1 MSVPDIDTALT
12 WRGRKVRDEDG
23 DELGR
28 LSELYLDGE
37 SRPAWAS
44 VKRGLLGGNETIVPL
59 AGVEEVDGDLR
70 LPHHRQTFDTAPD
83 VDPDIELSEE
93 QETVLVDHWG
103 RGWAPPSGRETDD
116 AMTRSEEDVD
126 FGKRTVR
133 KAERVRIKK
142 VLVEDEVTKTVPVRR
157 EVIQLET
164 DPPPEGRI
172 ESTEY
177 IDEDQRS

>member
-1 MSVPDIDTALT
+1 MPRMHHARIRQPLTQCANHGRALALNHN
-12 WRGRKVRDEDG
+12 VRCEG
-23 DELGR
+23 HELLEIIG
-28 LSELYLDGE
+28 
-37 SRPAWAS
+37 
-44 VKRGLLGGNETIVPL
+44 KETIVPL

-116 AMTRSEEDVD
+116 AMTRSEEEVD

-177 IDEDQRS
+177 LDEDQRS

>member
-1 MSVPDIDTALT
+1 
-12 WRGRKVRDEDG
+12 
-23 DELGR
+23 
-28 LSELYLDGE
+28 
-37 SRPAWAS
+37 
-44 VKRGLLGGNETIVPL
+44 
-59 AGVEEVDGDLR
+59 
-70 LPHHRQTFDTAPD
+70 
-83 VDPDIELSEE
+83 
-93 QETVLVDHWG
+93 VLVDHWG

-116 AMTRSEEDVD
+116 AMTRSEEEVD